1 MRLKLTIA
9 YDGTPYKG
17 WQSQP
22 FGLTVQDTMEEALKR
37 IAKRRV
43 IVHACSRT
51 DTGVHAL
58 GQCAHIDVDPGR
70 SASDWRRLM
79 NFNLPP
85 SIRIVHCSAV
95 PASFDSRNASKGKI
109 YRYTIRNTDT
119 VLPHEFD
126 RVWMVPGEIDAG
138 LLRTTAAMFVGK
150 HDFRGFGANKKNPKQ
165 TIRTISSLNVAQRG
179 SRITLTFTGPGFLYR
194 MVRMITGSIVRVA
207 LGKDDIEAI
216 RHRLHDPGNPIWRQA
231 APPGGLCLVRVIY

>member
-1 MRLKLTIA
+1 
-9 YDGTPYKG
+9 
-17 WQSQP
+17 
-22 FGLTVQDTMEEALKR
+22 MEEALAR

-85 SIRIVHCSAV
+85 SIRVVHCSAV
-95 PASFDSRNASKGKI
+95 PASFDSRRASKGKI
-109 YRYTIRNTDT
+109 YRYIIRNTDT

-126 RVWMVPGEIDAG
+126 QVWMVPGELDLE
-138 LLRTTAAMFVGK
+138 LLRATAAMFVGK
-150 HDFRGFGANKKNPKQ
+150 HDFRGFGANKKNPTQ
-165 TIRTISSLNVAQRG
+165 TIRTISSLGVTQRG

-194 MVRMITGSIVRVA
+194 MVRMITGIHCSCGARK
-207 LGKDDIEAI
+207 G
-216 RHRLHDPGNPIWRQA
+216 RYRRNSPSPPRPGNSHL
-231 APPGGLCLVRVIY
+231 APGRSARRALPDAGDVLVVAVRRRLRTL